1 MSIDLPPDTEEFE
14 RQMIEPMLARLAQEL
29 GCDIQAPVRV
39 PWWEPLPAD
48 LVTAKQEDPLPPSL
62 RLPSGNDGG
71 STRVRLQLTALLSE
85 RHPRSSAVSTLRVL
99 WRREQWE
106 AAYEIWRLL
115 EAQHYLQAIL
125 PTHVLVGMHTPM
137 TLGALILRLVATHG
151 PDNGIPLALAHS
163 GVIPVFQEPAVQT
176 LLTTTIASLAAHA
189 PTALLAQLLQQYQV
203 TLIAHLTRSHAH
215 VGSYVSSCVEG
226 YFPALKAINPTRY
239 QACERGAMDAYV
251 LTRIAA
257 AAAVAGRAAAEPG
270 SDEDRVAP
278 RKRRA
283 GMCGATPDLP
293 APLHTDWGR
302 MRIQSPP
309 RQFPR
314 KATYMARRWL
324 STDRGTRLRRIHRI
338 CTDRK
343 VFGYKK
349 PEYGGTIL
357 IDCSGSTFLSPEM
370 IHALVHALPD
380 AQIALYSGARTTGIL
395 RIVADRGRITDDR
408 LLDRPSAPGNV
419 IDGPALEWLG
429 RQRGPRI
436 WISDEAV
443 TGKFDARAAE
453 LTRQAHDL
461 VRWGR
466 IHRVWPPA
474 AITKV
479 VSVRPRMR
487 RLLEAVLA
495 ERPYAQEPGNRL
507 PKHVLDLP
515 LSELGQRTTSTWY
528 RSRR

>member
-62 RLPSGNDGG
+62 RLPSGSDGG

-85 RHPRSSAVSTLRVL
+85 RHPHSSAESTLRAL
-99 WRREQWE
+99 WCREQGE
-106 AAYEIWRLL
+106 VAYEIWRLL

-137 TLGALILRLVATHG
+137 TLGALILGLVATHG
-151 PDNGIPLALAHS
+151 PENGIPLALAHS
-163 GVIPVFQEPAVQT
+163 GVVVAFLEPAVQT
-176 LLTTTIASLAAHA
+176 LLTATIASLAAHA
-189 PTALLAQLLQQYQV
+189 STALLAQLLQQYQV
-203 TLIAHLTRSHAH
+203 RLIAHLTQPRTGVGRS
-215 VGSYVSSCVEG
+215 VSSCVEG
-226 YFPALKAINPTRY
+226 YFPALKASNPTRY
-239 QACERGAMDAYV
+239 QACERGAIDAYV

-257 AAAVAGRAAAEPG
+257 VAAAVRAAAKPD

-278 RKRRA
+278 SKRRA
-283 GMCGATPDLP
+283 GMCDATPDLP
-293 APLHTDWGR
+293 APLHTNWGR
-302 MRIQSPP
+302 MRIESPP

-357 IDCSGSTFLSPEM
+357 IDCSGSTSLSPEM

-408 LLDRPSAPGNV
+408 LLDRPSAPGNI

-436 WISDEAV
+436 WISDGGV
-443 TGKFDARAAE
+443 TGKFDGPAAE
-453 LTRQAHDL
+453 LTRQARDL

-479 VSVRPRMR
+479 VPVRPQMR
-487 RLLEAVLA
+487 RLLKAVLA
-495 ERPYAQEPGNRL
+495 GRPYAQEPGDTL

-515 LSELGQRTTSTWY
+515 LSELRRHMTSTRY
-528 RSRR
+528 RSRQ